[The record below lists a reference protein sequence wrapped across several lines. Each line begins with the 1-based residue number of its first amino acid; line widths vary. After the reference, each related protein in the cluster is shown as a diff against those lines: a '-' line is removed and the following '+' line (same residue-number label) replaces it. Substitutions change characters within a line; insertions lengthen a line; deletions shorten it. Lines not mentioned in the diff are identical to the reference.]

1 MDHCGQSYGSR
12 RALWCNLS
20 NTDKTLP
27 MTTYDTGAP
36 LVDLADDHP
45 GVSDPEYLRRR
56 NEIAQTAVGLRPG
69 DEARPIAYTDAE
81 NATWA
86 TAQQALGELHRQ
98 HACGAF
104 LDGVQR
110 LDLPTDRV
118 PQLAEVSRRLH
129 RLTGWRV
136 EAAAGLAPIREFYGS
151 LGERRFLSTQYV
163 RHPSVPLYT
172 PEPDVIHEVVGHCN
186 SLANA
191 QFAEL
196 YAHAGAAT
204 KGLDDESLGR
214 FSKAFWFTLE
224 FGVVWEDGDLKA
236 YGAGLLSSY
245 GEMNAYRNAEL
256 REWDLDAMAVTDY
269 DINVY
274 QPVLFAAPDFDTVVT
289 DLTAWLQAL

>member
-1 MDHCGQSYGSR
+1 
-12 RALWCNLS
+12 
-20 NTDKTLP
+20 
-27 MTTYDTGAP
+27 MTAYDTGAP
-36 LVDLADDHP
+36 QVELADDHP
-45 GVSDPEYLRRR
+45 GVSDPEYLHRR
-56 NEIAQTAVGLRPG
+56 NEIAQAAVGLRPG

-86 TAQQALGELHRQ
+86 TAQRALGELHRQ
-98 HACGAF
+98 HACAAF
-104 LDGVQR
+104 LDGVRR
-110 LDLPTDRV
+110 LALPTDRV
-118 PQLAEVSRRLH
+118 PQLADVSRRLQ

-136 EAAAGLAPIREFYGS
+136 EAAPGLAPIREFYGS

-186 SLANA
+186 SLAKP
-191 QFAEL
+191 QFADL
-196 YAHAGAAT
+196 YAAAGAAS
-204 KGLDDESLGR
+204 KRVDDETLTR
-214 FSKAFWFTLE
+214 FSKTFWFTLE
-224 FGVVWEDGDLKA
+224 FGVVWEAGDLKA

-256 REWDLDAMAVTDY
+256 RDWDLDAMAATDY

-289 DLTAWLQAL
+289 DLTAWFQAI